1 MAGTGTGLAG
11 AVDTYLGDVRDRV
24 VGTLLRDLPDLAPS
38 GLAGLVSSYPS
49 RPGKALRPALCLAAC
64 GVLGGD
70 GDRALNSAVALELF
84 HNAFLI
90 HDDIQDES
98 EQRRGEPTLHAQLGT
113 AAAINV
119 GNATNLVGLRRLMDN
134 RALLGS
140 QPAWRIIQE
149 TELMMRHSIEGQAIE
164 LRWIADNACD
174 LDVDD
179 YYRMCLKKTSWYTC
193 IYPCRVGA
201 LVARQGTGEPTG
213 FDHYGWYLGAAFQ
226 IQDDLLNITGDY
238 DAYGKEICG
247 DLWEGKRTVMMIHLI
262 RTLRGA
268 ERARLVAFLGRPR
281 AGRDA
286 AGVAWV
292 RDRMVEAGSLDVA
305 RGYARQLAAAA
316 AREAEEALGAAPPSP
331 HRDFLLA
338 LPAYMIERDR

>member
-1 MAGTGTGLAG
+1 MAGTGLAG
-11 AVDTYLGDVRDRV
+11 TVDAYLGDVRERV
-24 VGTLLRDLPDLAPS
+24 VGTLLRDMPDLAPA
-38 GLAGLVSSYPS
+38 GLDGLVSSYPS
-49 RPGKALRPALCLAAC
+49 RPGKVLRPALCLAAC

-98 EQRRGEPTLHAQLGT
+98 EQRRGGPTLHAQFGT
-113 AAAINV
+113 ATAINV

-140 QPAWRIIQE
+140 QLAWRIFQE

-164 LRWIADNACD
+164 LEWIADNACD

-201 LVARQGTGEPTG
+201 LVAREGAGEPSR

-226 IQDDLLNITGDY
+226 IQDDLLNITGSY
-238 DAYGKEICG
+238 HAYGKEICG

-268 ERARLVAFLGRPR
+268 DRDRLVAFLGRPR
-281 AGRDA
+281 SRRTDTE
-286 AGVAWV
+286 VAWV
-292 RDRMVEAGSLDVA
+292 RDRMVALGCIELA
-305 RGYARQLAAAA
+305 RGYARQLAQAAT
-316 AREAEEALGAAPPSP
+316 REAERAFGTAPASA